1 MKIAIG
7 NDHAGVEV
15 KRKIESYLSQKGHT
29 VINKGYD
36 GKESVD
42 YPDYIHPVSKE
53 VKEGHADIG
62 VIVCGSGNGAAMTA
76 NKHKGIRAAI
86 CWSEE
91 IAALAKQHNNANI
104 LALGSRLTK
113 ESDIFKILETF
124 FKSSFEGNR
133 HEHRSHGQGAGHH
146 A

>member
-15 KRKIESYLSQKGHT
+15 KKNIEKLLSEKGYT

-42 YPDYIHPVSKE
+42 YPDFIHPVSKD
-53 VKEGHADIG
+53 VKERKADIG
-62 VIVCGSGNGAAMTA
+62 IIVCGSGNGAAMTA

-86 CWSEE
+86 CWSEK
-91 IAALAKQHNNANI
+91 IASLARQHNNANI
-104 LALGSRLTK
+104 ISIPSRFLS
-113 ESDIFKILETF
+113 SDKILNIVDVFIKGE
-124 FKSSFEGNR
+124 FEGGR
-133 HEHRSHGQGAGHH
+133 HERRIKKIDEND
-146 A
+146 

>member
-15 KRKIESYLSQKGHT
+15 KKTIEKLLSEKGYT

-42 YPDYIHPVSKE
+42 YPDYIHPVSLE
-53 VKEGHADIG
+53 VKEKKAQIG
-62 VIVCGSGNGAAMTA
+62 IIICGSGNGAAMTA
-76 NKHKGIRAAI
+76 NKHKGVRAAI

-91 IAALAKQHNNANI
+91 IAKLARQHNDANI
-104 LALGSRLTK
+104 ISIPSRFLSEK
-113 ESDIFKILETF
+113 EIINIVEVFIKTD
-124 FKSSFEGNR
+124 FEGGR
-133 HEHRSHGQGAGHH
+133 HKRRIDKIDGND
-146 A
+146 

>member
-15 KRKIESYLSQKGHT
+15 KKNIEKLLSEKGYT

-53 VKEGHADIG
+53 VKEGKADIG

-76 NKHKGIRAAI
+76 NKHRGIRAAI
-86 CWSEE
+86 CWNEE
-91 IAALAKQHNNANI
+91 TAALSKQHNNANI
-104 LALGSRLTK
+104 ISIPSRFL
-113 ESDIFKILETF
+113 DDDKILNIVDVFIKEE
-124 FKSSFEGNR
+124 FERGR
-133 HEHRSHGQGAGHH
+133 HERRIKKIDVND
-146 A
+146 

>member
-1 MKIAIG
+1 MIIAIG

-15 KRKIESYLSQKGHT
+15 KERIQQHLVNKGHQ

-36 GKESVD
+36 GEESVD
-42 YPDYIHPVSKE
+42 YPDFIHPVAKE
-53 VKEGHADIG
+53 VKEKKAEIG

-91 IAALAKQHNNANI
+91 IASLAKQHNNANI
-104 LALGSRLTK
+104 ISIPSRFLK
-113 ESDIFKILETF
+113 EEETLNIVDIFIKEE
-124 FKSSFEGNR
+124 FEGGR
-133 HEHRSHGQGAGHH
+133 HERRIKKIDNND
-146 A
+146 

>member
-15 KRKIESYLSQKGHT
+15 KEKIKEHLIKKGHT

-53 VKEGHADIG
+53 VKEGHVDIG

-91 IAALAKQHNNANI
+91 IASLAKQHNNANI
-104 LALGSRLTK
+104 ISIPSRFL
-113 ESDIFKILETF
+113 SSNKILNIVDVFIKEQ
-124 FKSSFEGNR
+124 FEGGR
-133 HEHRSHGQGAGHH
+133 HERRIKKIDEND
-146 A
+146 

>member
-7 NDHAGVEV
+7 NDHAGVEI
-15 KRKIESYLSQKGHT
+15 KEKIKEHLTKKGHT

-53 VKEGHADIG
+53 VKEGKADIG

-91 IAALAKQHNNANI
+91 IASLAKQHNNANI
-104 LALGSRLTK
+104 ICFGERLIGPEIAR
-113 ESDIFKILETF
+113 ESLIAFLKAKFQGGRHAERIQKISELE
-124 FKSSFEGNR
+124 S
-133 HEHRSHGQGAGHH
+133 
-146 A
+146 

>member
-15 KRKIESYLSQKGHT
+15 KEKIKDHLTKKGHT
-29 VINKGYD
+29 VINKGYN

-53 VKEGHADIG
+53 VKEGKAEIG

-86 CWSEE
+86 CWNEE
-91 IAALAKQHNNANI
+91 IAALSKQHNNANI
-104 LALGSRLTK
+104 LSLPARFIEEEK
-113 ESDIFKILETF
+113 AIKITEAFLETE
-124 FKSSFEGNR
+124 FEGGR
-133 HEHRSHGQGAGHH
+133 HERRVNKIDR
-146 A
+146 